1 MKVTIFFTPTKV
13 GFKFVDIGHVTVDQ
27 YKRVDISTH
36 AATSDPVGQC
46 FSIFPIFHT
55 LVVVISP
62 FLNPNHQAIQDPA
75 LTFDSQT
82 PSYGWTEK

>member
-1 MKVTIFFTPTKV
+1 MKVTIFFTPTKD

-46 FSIFPIFHT
+46 LSIFPIFHT
-55 LVVVISP
+55 LVVVILP
-62 FLNPNHQAIQDPA
+62 FLEPNHQAIQDPA
-75 LTFDSQT
+75 LTLTHRLLHMAGQN
-82 PSYGWTEK
+82 